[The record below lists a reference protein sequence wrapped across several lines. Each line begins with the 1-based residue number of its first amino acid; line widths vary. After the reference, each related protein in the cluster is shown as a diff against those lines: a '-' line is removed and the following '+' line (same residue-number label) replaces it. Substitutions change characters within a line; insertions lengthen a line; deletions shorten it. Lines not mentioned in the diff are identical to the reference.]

1 MRRSLTLGSV
11 LHLAALL
18 LALEASGEPVLQS
31 DATPTLTPLTSST
44 GSNAEAG
51 RANPAEAAP
60 LPGAAATPADVS
72 RPGVLPV
79 KRPTPTVAASAQ
91 PTQGPP
97 VDEARDSAV
106 AAVARTR
113 ANTAALRSAA
123 SAKAAASEPV
133 AGTDAN
139 IDIDIDPELKQA
151 VKTTLQWAHDAKQWV
166 EPGHS
171 GTADGGDKASESAAV
186 LAARAAAA
194 AADSRG
200 AEYPPPNQRARLYGA
215 SAGDEFD
222 PVREGIKLLRDIA
235 DHPVTWLLIP
245 LLAFGLVAASFL
257 QHRAKL
263 ERRRTAR
270 RHRNSAGPSR
280 RPHRSRSAAP
290 SAIPPS
296 MPPSMPPAD
305 AAPIRP
311 RLRRSTKRR

>member
-31 DATPTLTPLTSST
+31 DATPTLTPLTSLT

-91 PTQGPP
+91 PTPP
-97 VDEARDSAV
+97 VDEARDPV

-123 SAKAAASEPV
+123 SAKAVASEPV
-133 AGTDAN
+133 AGNDAK
-139 IDIDIDPELKQA
+139 IEIEIDPELKQA

-166 EPGHS
+166 EPAHS
-171 GTADGGDKASESAAV
+171 GAADGGDKSAESAAV
-186 LAARAAAA
+186 LAARVAAA

-200 AEYPPPNQRARLYGA
+200 AEYPPPNQQARLYGA

-222 PVREGIKLLRDIA
+222 PVREGLKLLRDIA

-245 LLAFGLVAASFL
+245 LLAFGLAAASLL
-257 QHRAKL
+257 QRGAKL
-263 ERRRTAR
+263 ARRRTAR
-270 RHRNSAGPSR
+270 RHRNSAGASR
-280 RPHRSRSAAP
+280 RPHQSRSAAP

-305 AAPIRP
+305 AAPVRT

>member
-1 MRRSLTLGSV
+1 MCRSLTLGSV

-31 DATPTLTPLTSST
+31 DATPTLTPLTSLT

-60 LPGAAATPADVS
+60 LPGAAATPADTS
-72 RPGVLPV
+72 RPGVTPV

-91 PTQGPP
+91 PTPP
-97 VDEARDSAV
+97 VDEARDPV

-139 IDIDIDPELKQA
+139 IEIDPELKQA

-171 GTADGGDKASESAAV
+171 GTADGGDKSAESAAV
-186 LAARAAAA
+186 LAARVAAA

-200 AEYPPPNQRARLYGA
+200 AEYPPPNQQARLYGA

-222 PVREGIKLLRDIA
+222 PVREGLKLLRDIA

-245 LLAFGLVAASFL
+245 LLAFGLAAASLL
-257 QHRAKL
+257 QRGAKL
-263 ERRRTAR
+263 ARRRTAR
-270 RHRNSAGPSR
+270 RHRNSAGASR
-280 RPHRSRSAAP
+280 RPHQSRSAAP

-305 AAPIRP
+305 AAPVRT